1 VNAPFASLMVGNMVL
16 RVLSGRL
23 SGAEHRLHAGKF
35 VRVGHGFDHDIV
47 LRDPST
53 RGISIELHLGDDVAN
68 IRVVAGQVILL
79 GRPVGPGEQVALP
92 AFVPMMVGTFAVAV
106 GDPASERWEEASR
119 LSTSITPTVE
129 PHEIESPR
137 AAMRER
143 VATRLY
149 PMRGALSIERR
160 WPAYALVAAA
170 FLLLIAVAGP
180 ASDWVARQ
188 FHDRSADKAMLTA
201 AGFGDLAVVDGPG
214 GPVIHGIVK
223 DDAAL
228 ARLRMLVAER
238 LRTATL
244 DVDTMEAMAAS
255 ATDLLRAQGVDAQA
269 MPRRGHALLVNA
281 EFLPGDRQA
290 ELIKLIKQDVP
301 GVERVYFATDNARGD
316 RDLQYFF
323 SGSQYGLATFVDG
336 DPGYITTADGT
347 RWFAGSQVPTG
358 HRIVA
363 IGNGRAS
370 FARDGRIEELILGQT
385 PPPTQDKPSADSGGE
400 TIGRTKS

>member
-1 VNAPFASLMVGNMVL
+1 MNAPFASLMVGNMVL

-53 RGISIELHLGDDVAN
+53 RGVSIELHLGDDVAN
-68 IRVVAGQVILL
+68 VRVVAGQVALL

-92 AFVPMMVGTFAVAV
+92 AFVPMMVGAFAVAV
-106 GDPASERWEEASR
+106 GDPGSDRWEEATR
-119 LSTSITPTVE
+119 LSSSITPVTEAQDVA
-129 PHEIESPR
+129 SPR
-137 AAMRER
+137 AAIGER

-149 PMRGALSIERR
+149 PMRDALAIQRR
-160 WPAYALVAAA
+160 WPGYALVAAL
-170 FLLLIAVAGP
+170 FLLLVALAGP
-180 ASDWVARQ
+180 ATQWVSNQ
-188 FHDRSADKAMLTA
+188 LHDRGTDKAMLTA
-201 AGFGDLAVVDGPG
+201 AGFGDLSIVDGPS

-238 LRTATL
+238 IRSATL
-244 DVDTMEAMAAS
+244 DVETMDGLAAS

-269 MPRRGHALLVNA
+269 VPRRGHALLVNA

-290 ELIKLIKQDVP
+290 ELAKLIKQDVP
-301 GVERVYFATDNARGD
+301 GVEQVYFATDNARGD

-323 SGSQYGLATFVDG
+323 SGSEFGLATFVDG

-363 IGNGRAS
+363 IGNGRAT
-370 FARDGRIEELILGQT
+370 FERDGRIEKLILGQSA
-385 PPPTQDKPSADSGGE
+385 PPTQDKPSETGGQ